1 MNTHNQPC
9 NKEKRIN
16 RLETDNIQNKTDIK
30 NIKEDV
36 DCLNNEDKNIKEI
49 VQGLKEAV
57 STLTGNVN
65 ILKWIFGI
73 GLPVLSA
80 LLIIIIGLLIKTL

>member
-16 RLETDNIQNKTDIK
+16 RLETDNIQNKTDIN

-36 DCLNNEDKNIKEI
+36 DCLTHEDQNIKEI
-49 VQGLKEAV
+49 VQSLKETV
-57 STLTGNVN
+57 SNLTGSVN

-73 GLPVLSA
+73 GLPILASLLITIIA
-80 LLIIIIGLLIKTL
+80 LLIKIL